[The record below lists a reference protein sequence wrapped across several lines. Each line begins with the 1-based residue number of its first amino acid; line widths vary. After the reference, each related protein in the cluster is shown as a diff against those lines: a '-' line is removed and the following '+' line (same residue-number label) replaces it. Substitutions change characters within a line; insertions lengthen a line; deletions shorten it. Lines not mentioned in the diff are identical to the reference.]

1 MESYLG
7 EFWLFKLAALAGAA
21 YLVVMFIKD
30 RRGKK
35 D

>member
-1 MESYLG
+1 MIRINLLTAERRTV
-7 EFWLFKLAALAGAA
+7 KAAGAA

-30 RRGKK
+30 RWGKK